1 MSRNENEDPSSPFG
15 AAKLMA
21 ALLADVRESQA
32 LGMLVDQA
40 YVNRLAKTYRIEAP
54 LLAPTP
60 PTPAEIQAKEARDA
74 SAAKGAGIRAEM
86 EEREDYARRFRAML
100 SDARACRKEGIP
112 IDRAFLNEL
121 CDRHRIPHS
130 AFAGA
135 TGFDDESVLTAS
147 QRDAQVAILSR
158 EVTPPAE
165 QGTGITESELEACR
179 AEDCSPEAFLA
190 VRHARRAREAP

>member
-32 LGMLVDQA
+32 LGIVVDQA

-60 PTPAEIQAKEARDA
+60 AEIQKAKEAGEA
-74 SAAKGAGIRAEM
+74 AAKGAGIRAKMDEQT
-86 EEREDYARRFRAML
+86 DYARRFRAML
-100 SDARACRKEGIP
+100 TDAKACRKDGIP
-112 IDRAFLNEL
+112 LDRAFLDEL
-121 CDRHRIPHS
+121 SDRHRIPRS

-135 TGFDDESVLTAS
+135 TGFDESVLTAS
-147 QRDAQVAILSR
+147 QRDAQVEILSR
-158 EVTPPAE
+158 EVTPPDE
-165 QGTGITESELEACR
+165 QGMGLTESELEACK
-179 AEDCSPEAFLA
+179 AEGCSPEAFLSA
-190 VRHARRAREAP
+190 RNARRARTAP